1 MGEQTFRVQGDSV
14 LTDSLKVGASTGTM
28 SKINVNSDQWTS
40 SATALPSTAHL
51 NTKTAAG
58 VTAGPSVKFATR
70 KEHANGTIRG
80 LNYQLQGNYSSYWRG
95 QLHKRAEAHS
105 IYFPHDIVITGC
117 SFGGRALTSGG
128 VAAHNRYFCFYSA
141 GDYTGTKRRYPYQR
155 KGWMKVNI
163 GTLSQNAFSNF
174 NNSALDD
181 GDDGNI
187 YDANANNVSGIP
199 LTAGWY
205 WLILVVDVDAYTSAS
220 PSTSVGFACHSAA
233 SMMSDSIAWRPPYQL
248 QTTNGKH
255 GNIIGLKSTASVWQ
269 PTTSSTFTP
278 PASIT
283 LSNWSEWDRVS
294 DNNGIGSYWHTRV
307 LLYGV
312 DS

>member
-14 LTDSLKVGASTGTM
+14 STDSLKVGASTGTM
-28 SKINVNSDQWTS
+28 SKLNVNSDQWDG
-40 SATALPSTAHL
+40 SATAVPSTAHL

-58 VTAGPSVKFATR
+58 ITAGPSIKFATR
-70 KEHANGTIRG
+70 KEHASGTVRG
-80 LNYQLQGNYSSYWRG
+80 INYQLQGNFSSYWRG
-95 QLHKRAEAHS
+95 QIAKRAEAVP

-117 SFGGRALTSGG
+117 AFGGRALTSGG
-128 VAAHNRYFCFYSA
+128 VAAHNRYFCFYTA
-141 GDYTGTKRRYPYQR
+141 GDYTGTKRRYPSAR
-155 KGWMKVNI
+155 KGWMKVSV
-163 GTLSQNAFSNF
+163 GTLSQNAFLNFSNT
-174 NNSALDD
+174 ALDD

-187 YDANANNVSGIP
+187 FDDDGDNVDGIP

-233 SMMSDSIAWRPPYQL
+233 SIMSDSIAWRPPYQL
-248 QTTNGKH
+248 QTTNGKQ
-255 GNIIGLKSTASVWQ
+255 GNRIGLKSTASAWQ

-283 LSNWSEWDRVS
+283 LGNWSEWDRAS
-294 DNNGIGSYWHTRV
+294 DNNGTGGYWHTRV
-307 LLYGV
+307 LLYGD